1 MIQAVQHRKE
11 NELRVMFRAQG
22 AVSPATARSAK
33 DLPAVDAASFDKLL
47 RAGVIREGAPGTY
60 YLYERE
66 PQTFQLV
73 RMVFIY
79 AVIILLPVGIIQFCG
94 SAP

>member
-1 MIQAVQHRKE
+1 
-11 NELRVMFRAQG
+11 MFRAQG
-22 AVSPATARSAK
+22 AVSPATARSAR
-33 DLPAVDAASFDKLL
+33 DLPAVDSASFDKLL
-47 RAGVIREGAPGTY
+47 RAGVIREGTPGTY
-60 YLYERE
+60 YLYEPA

>member
-1 MIQAVQHRKE
+1 MHVVQHRKE

-60 YLYERE
+60 YLYEPTR
-66 PQTFQLV
+66 PVFHLV
-73 RMVFIY
+73 RRAFFF